1 MRGRKRKFV
10 KHRCNERSTAPPNVV
25 SDPKRKRSVSPSKQR
40 EKTALTILSLLP
52 EMLEKILFNLSATDV
67 VSFGATCR
75 YFHELSLS
83 QAVWKRL
90 YWRQFI
96 GPALNNKD
104 VNWRRFTILKMSQGL
119 AMQRLNK
126 GVRRI
131 GLHQQHAR
139 ARRPTGVHLFN
150 SSLALG
156 FRRVE
161 AILEQTLLWDYNGTI
176 FALIT
181 PIGRA
186 PWSRPYSYS
195 VLCYRAI
202 DFAVDPRW
210 NHNLRHYIYVLTLGE
225 SSGKLPESVGNP
237 GSVGDT
243 VEVFEWDTHERV
255 CYISFHS
262 TIFFTQLRLSGSEN
276 RRLILL
282 LTDDGIVYSAH
293 LNETMYSRRTS
304 YTTELTPKTV
314 SCQLPNL
321 PVKQLHTSS
330 NSTVYIKADGS
341 AFAEVHSPGALR
353 QLFGTYEGFN
363 PIGAEMVYPLRLPS
377 RVVKCSLGP
386 NHLCLLDN
394 CGRIFMQGCNHHGQ
408 LGTGDKIDRAE
419 PTLVIIPMAPVNVW
433 CGLNHTLVLLEAE
446 CGDKQVQGCGCGS
459 RGRLPGHLGG
469 SSVFVRLKVQVPRH
483 ASSLYSSSDFLY
495 IICCHDI
502 TEPPARFYIPPEVTA
517 LKDAEKKQKEEIEKL
532 HMDLTQMKRCVSTKR
547 GIKMLQRAV
556 NEHMTGLSPAH
567 KDFLDSALSII
578 LHGESRSTEEPEQQP
593 HA

>member
-1 MRGRKRKFV
+1 MVWGIL
-10 KHRCNERSTAPPNVV
+10 ERRAQG
-25 SDPKRKRSVSPSKQR
+25 DLIQ
-40 EKTALTILSLLP
+40 LC
-52 EMLEKILFNLSATDV
+52 LEKILFNLSATDV

-104 VNWRRFTILKMSQGL
+104 VNWRRFTILKSEYECDLG
-119 AMQRLNK
+119 
-126 GVRRI
+126 
-131 GLHQQHAR
+131 
-139 ARRPTGVHLFN
+139 
-150 SSLALG
+150 SLLY
-156 FRRVE
+156 R

-330 NSTVYIKADGS
+330 NTDGS

-408 LGTGDKIDRAE
+408 LGTGDKIDRTE

-446 CGDKQVQGCGCGS
+446 CGDKQVHGCGCGS